1 MVLSA
6 PISFC
11 TFVSMATSRS
21 SKPVEQW
28 VREGVCVRD
37 LFKSCERVCN
47 GRYYDLVRGLV
58 GIRLLG
64 SVREEVAVAITFD
77 DSGEVLG
84 DAGGAVLRQGRPL
97 SQLDLLC

>member
-1 MVLSA
+1 MTRL
-6 PISFC
+6 
-11 TFVSMATSRS
+11 
-21 SKPVEQW
+21 
-28 VREGVCVRD
+28 
-37 LFKSCERVCN
+37 
-47 GRYYDLVRGLV
+47 GLV

-64 SVREEVAVAITFD
+64 SVREEVTVAITFD